1 MTARKLHSLD
11 IDTKTLVCH
20 RLRSVRT
27 GMCKENVELSK
38 QLRELQEKLEEVE
51 AKLARESQELAE
63 VQERAARGQQEAER
77 ERHRAES
84 LEAELR
90 TVRLEAEVDKL
101 REIEA
106 IRTQFDGERERLNT
120 ARECDATRF
129 DEWRIRM
136 ETEKRRLEEQ
146 LRDRD
151 STVDTKTELMVME
164 SEGGEHYEP
173 EGIIDPS
180 LPIEP
185 VESAVKILVVGAH
198 PLVLVYLG
206 HMGKQVNLCIPCLI
220 CWRYKHK

>member
-1 MTARKLHSLD
+1 
-11 IDTKTLVCH
+11 
-20 RLRSVRT
+20 
-27 GMCKENVELSK
+27 MCKENGELSK
-38 QLRELQEKLEEVE
+38 QLRELQEKLAEVE
-51 AKLARESQELAE
+51 AKLAQESQELAE

-77 ERHRAES
+77 EHHRAES

-90 TVRLEAEVDKL
+90 AVKLEAEVDKL

-106 IRTQFDGERERLNT
+106 IRTQFDGGRERLNT

-129 DEWRIRM
+129 DEWRIGM

-151 STVDTKTELMVME
+151 STADTKTELVVME

-185 VESAVKILVVGAH
+185 VESHDGSSEDTSGGGPPPGVGVSG
-198 PLVLVYLG
+198 PQ
-206 HMGKQVNLCIPCLI
+206 GKEVNLCIQCLV
-220 CWRYKHK
+220 CWRHKHK